1 MTTIRIE
8 ECFSD
13 EVYTKSIK
21 IFGVKVYSLIKKDE
35 RTNTEKKDAPIG
47 FQTMNNILDHYSEL

>member
-1 MTTIRIE
+1 MTMIRIE